1 MLGHRATTDGAA
13 AERRLQVHRLPERPR
28 LDVARLELEADV
40 LARRAELLRRD
51 EHARQPAVAG
61 AVRRFGHERDA
72 RRGER
77 AAVDGIDLA
86 APRELRGQRLELRAA
101 DRGEQVAE
109 AVVEADVVVLI
120 VRGGLARL
128 RREMARAL
136 DDVAAVRHEHAAAAR
151 RDDLVAVEREGR
163 ALAERAGAAAAAG
176 RAERF
181 RGVLDHRHAVARADV
196 EDARVV
202 GALAVEIDGDDRG
215 RLLPRARARGEIFFE
230 QIGIERPRVGRDVH
244 ERRRRAHVGDRVGGR
259 RERHRRG
266 DDLVAAADAER
277 DERQVQRGGAA
288 RQRYRVR
295 HADRGGEL
303 ALERVDVRP
312 ERRDPPRV
320 ERVEQQLALGRAD
333 VWRRQINAAHR
344 PPSGFAGTPTTVTPG
359 STERVT
365 HAPAPTTASSPMTS
379 GRSSVPL
386 MIEAPVPM

>member
-1 MLGHRATTDGAA
+1 MKVSARMPTSHGSICQNVATAHTGGLPSNRSMNANAFDAMTMSACRPIASGLWNRSAKPRRRLSISTMGRSSDRRAGGARGRVEHIDDVGWLRRREARPARQAEPHVEHMLGHRATTDGAA

-77 AAVDGIDLA
+77 AAVDGVDLA
-86 APRELRGQRLELRAA
+86 APRELRGQRLQLRAA
-101 DRGEQVAE
+101 DRGEQVAD

-120 VRGGLARL
+120 VRGWLARL

-151 RDDLVAVEREGR
+151 RDDLVAVERESR

-196 EDARVV
+196 EDAR
-202 GALAVEIDGDDRG
+202 
-215 RLLPRARARGEIFFE
+215 
-230 QIGIERPRVGRDVH
+230 
-244 ERRRRAHVGDRVGGR
+244 
-259 RERHRRG
+259 
-266 DDLVAAADAER
+266 
-277 DERQVQRGGAA
+277 
-288 RQRYRVR
+288 
-295 HADRGGEL
+295 
-303 ALERVDVRP
+303 
-312 ERRDPPRV
+312 
-320 ERVEQQLALGRAD
+320 
-333 VWRRQINAAHR
+333 
-344 PPSGFAGTPTTVTPG
+344 
-359 STERVT
+359 
-365 HAPAPTTASSPMTS
+365 
-379 GRSSVPL
+379 
-386 MIEAPVPM
+386 